1 MAASRE
7 IVVYIPAGGHPA
19 TGGIARGSA
28 IVGLP
33 DPGSEEVRI
42 YFEGAI
48 FEQSGMITLADRAV
62 HACGRLRERYP
73 TVATRMVPRASL
85 VVVGTFDE
93 ASGRIMLTGEQSA
106 AAVAAWLGVPI
117 LDPVEL
123 RRSSPS
129 GMNPAELAALVPD
142 IQVAVTPSL
151 ATALIERGGLRRED
165 DRWVATD
172 GRRTSAI
179 AEALLW
185 ALVLIAESD

>member
-1 MAASRE
+1 
-7 IVVYIPAGGHPA
+7 
-19 TGGIARGSA
+19 
-28 IVGLP
+28 
-33 DPGSEEVRI
+33 
-42 YFEGAI
+42 
-48 FEQSGMITLADRAV
+48 
-62 HACGRLRERYP
+62 
-73 TVATRMVPRASL
+73 
-85 VVVGTFDE
+85 
-93 ASGRIMLTGEQSA
+93 MLTGEQSA
-106 AAVAAWLGVPI
+106 AAVAAWLGVPM

-151 ATALIERGGLRRED
+151 ATALIERGGLRREE
-165 DRWVATD
+165 DRWVAVD